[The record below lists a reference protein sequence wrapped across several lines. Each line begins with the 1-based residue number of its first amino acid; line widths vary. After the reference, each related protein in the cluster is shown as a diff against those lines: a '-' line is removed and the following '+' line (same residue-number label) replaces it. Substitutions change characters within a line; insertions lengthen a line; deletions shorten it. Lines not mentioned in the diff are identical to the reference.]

1 MRGIREGILKVEQ
14 SIQNLMKWVLS
25 LVTGAMTLV
34 VLLGVFFRYFLKAPL
49 PWSEE
54 LARYLMVWGASL
66 GAFVA
71 FREGSHVGVT
81 MLMDRLHGQTAIVLT
96 KAAQFIVILFMAT
109 VMIEGFVLVSK
120 IKGQTSAAME
130 IPMGW
135 AYIAIP
141 VGCLL
146 ILMEAL
152 IMIFFKGDQS
162 PEKGVKSL

>member
-1 MRGIREGILKVEQ
+1 MNGIREGILRAERSV
-14 SIQNLMKWVLS
+14 QNLMKWILF

-34 VLLGVFFRYFLKAPL
+34 VLLGVFFRYVLVAPL

-54 LARYLMVWGASL
+54 LARYLMIWGASL

-81 MLMDRLHGQTAIVLT
+81 MIMDRLHGQTAIALT
-96 KAAQFIVILFMAT
+96 RAAQFIVVLFMAT

-120 IKGQTSAAME
+120 IRGQTSAAME

-135 AYIAIP
+135 AYMAIP

-152 IMIFFKGDQS
+152 MMIFFEGDQS
-162 PEKGVKSL
+162 PEKRGQSL

>member
-1 MRGIREGILKVEQ
+1 MGGLREGILRVEQ
-14 SIQNLMKWVLS
+14 SFQNLMKWILF
-25 LVTGAMTLV
+25 LITGTMTLV
-34 VLLGVFFRYFLKAPL
+34 VLLGVFFRYVLKAPL

-81 MLMDRLHGQTAIVLT
+81 MIMDRLRGQTAIALT
-96 KAAQFIVILFMAT
+96 RAAQLIVALFMAI
-109 VMIEGFVLVSK
+109 VMTEGFVLVAK
-120 IKGQTSAAME
+120 IRGQTSTAME

-135 AYIAIP
+135 AYLAIP

-146 ILMEAL
+146 ILVEAL
-152 IMIFFKGDQS
+152 IMIFFKGDQR
-162 PEKGVKSL
+162 PEQRGEYL